1 MIKVFLDCNELDINF
16 MTFNGGE
23 RNVKIL
29 GYKKP
34 WTVGK
39 KSSEDV
45 STILIEAYLTS
56 SDEVMDLLL
65 LEDALMRLDFRGL
78 RKAEKNLHL
87 AYSPYARQ
95 DRVMVDGEALSSS
108 VMAKLINSMNFDVV
122 VVNDPHSEVAPAL
135 LNNVVVIPQDHDAVS
150 VLGEDFFSDLILVA
164 PDAGAMK
171 KTLKLAESVG
181 AESRVGFATKVRDV
195 RTGKISGT
203 SYSGPELAGESVLIV
218 DDICDGGF
226 TFTSL
231 AKVLKEKGAAEVFL
245 YVTHGIFSK
254 GIDDTFD
261 GIIDRVYCA
270 YAWQKYVLDKNK
282 KGILKIVDNTK
293 VVE

>member
-65 LEDALMRLDFRGL
+65 LEDALMRLDYRGL

-87 AYSPYARQ
+87 AYFPYARQ

-122 VVNDPHSEVAPAL
+122 IVNDPHSDVAPAL
-135 LNNVVVIPQDHDAVS
+135 INNVVVIPQDHDAVN
-150 VLGEDFFSDLILVA
+150 VLGEGFFSDAILVA
-164 PDAGAMK
+164 PDAGAIK
-171 KTLKLAESVG
+171 KVNKLAKLVGHSEIGVGNKTRNLQTNEISNSKYFGPSVEG
-181 AESRVGFATKVRDV
+181 KRV
-195 RTGKISGT
+195 IM
-203 SYSGPELAGESVLIV
+203 I
-218 DDICDGGF
+218 DDCLDGGR
-226 TFTSL
+226 TFIEL
-231 AKVLKEKGAAEVFL
+231 GRILKEQGAKEVVL
-245 YVTHGIFSK
+245 YVTHALFSY
-254 GIDDTFD
+254 GADVFAETVDE
-261 GIIDRVYCA
+261 VYCA
-270 YAWQKYVLDKNK
+270 YYWNKNVENRNTLGIFK
-282 KGILKIVDNTK
+282 KVDNS
-293 VVE
+293 VSVC